1 MKLYLFIFLLCLAG
15 LASSQEASGNGS
27 PLQQTEL
34 KVRELTEKKETS
46 GNGSPLQMQTELKV
60 RELIEKKAEY
70 HRLTGGDQDGYRI
83 KIHFGIDRDAAE
95 ALRIKFSTR
104 FPEYATYKEYHQPN
118 FVVLIGDFKT
128 KLEAFES
135 LKKIQSEFPNSFII
149 KGKIKVLF

>member
-27 PLQQTEL
+27 PLQ
-34 KVRELTEKKETS
+34 
-46 GNGSPLQMQTELKV
+46 QTELKV